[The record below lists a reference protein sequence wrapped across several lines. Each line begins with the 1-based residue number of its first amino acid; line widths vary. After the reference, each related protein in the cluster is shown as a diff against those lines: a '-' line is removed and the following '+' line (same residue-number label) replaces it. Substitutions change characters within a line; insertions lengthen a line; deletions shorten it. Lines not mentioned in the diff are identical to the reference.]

1 MTVISDLNVI
11 KGTFYKR
18 AYETQLSTV
27 RIQVLLFI
35 ENLDYN
41 IYHSA
46 FTIGRTFLL
55 YFSRYANTWNNKKK
69 RKKKVYQKKREK
81 KKQLVNYDQ

>member
-27 RIQVLLFI
+27 RIQVLLFL

-55 YFSRYANTWNNKKK
+55 YFSRYANTWNRKK
-69 RKKKVYQKKREK
+69 RKKKCIKKREK
-81 KKQLVNYDQ
+81 KNNW

>member
-27 RIQVLLFI
+27 CIQVLLPL

-55 YFSRYANTWNNKKK
+55 YFPRYANTWNRKKK
-69 RKKKVYQKKREK
+69 KKKVYQKKREK
-81 KKQLVNYDQ
+81 KTIGKL

>member
-11 KGTFYKR
+11 KGTFFKR

-27 RIQVLLFI
+27 RIQVLLFL

-55 YFSRYANTWNNKKK
+55 YFSRYANTWN

-81 KKQLVNYDQ
+81 KQLVNYDQ

>member
-69 RKKKVYQKKREK
+69 EKKRCTKRRERKKTIGK
-81 KKQLVNYDQ
+81 L